1 LCSAH
6 PFAKKEWY
14 NVLVPGFDKRCIG
27 LTPCNKS
34 AGLVNAADNLR
45 GRVITTSLADC
56 NNASEQSAFRKL
68 RFEVNEIKGY
78 DCYTNFNGM
87 DITRD
92 KSQSMMK
99 KWHTTI
105 EAFVQAKTLD
115 GFILRMF
122 CIAFTKKTAKQVKA
136 TAYAKASHQLLIRK
150 KMTEI
155 MQSTIQK
162 SSLKELVK
170 IL

>member
-1 LCSAH
+1 MFSAH

-14 NVLVPGFDKRCIG
+14 NVLIPGFDKQVITQ
-27 LTPCNKS
+27 TPCNKS
-34 AGLVNAADNLR
+34 AGLVNAADNLK
-45 GRVITTSLADC
+45 GRVFSVSLADC
-56 NNASEQSAFRKL
+56 NNQSENVSFRKL
-68 RFEVNEIKGY
+68 KFDVNEIKGY
-78 DCYTNFNGM
+78 DCYTNFYGM

-105 EAFVQAKTLD
+105 EAFVQAKTQD
-115 GFILRMF
+115 GYILRLF

-136 TAYAKASHQLLIRK
+136 TCYAKASHQKLIRK
-150 KMTEI
+150 KMKEI

-162 SSLKELVK
+162 STLKDLVK

>member
-1 LCSAH
+1 
-6 PFAKKEWY
+6 
-14 NVLVPGFDKRCIG
+14 VLVPGFDKRCIG
-27 LTPCNKS
+27 LTPCNKT

-45 GRVITTSLADC
+45 GRVFTTSLADC
-56 NNASEQSAFRKL
+56 NNASEQQAFRKL

-78 DCYTNFNGM
+78 DCYTNFHGM

-92 KSQSMMK
+92 KAQSMMK

-105 EAFVQAKTLD
+105 EAFVQAKTQD
-115 GFILRMF
+115 GYILRLF
-122 CIAFTKKTAKQVKA
+122 CIAFTKKTANQVKA
-136 TAYAKASHQLLIRK
+136 TCYAKSSHQKLIRK

-155 MQSTIQK
+155 MQAAVQK
-162 SSLKELVK
+162 STLRDLVK